1 MGREQFMAKRGG
13 AFWTD
18 ARFNLELIEPD
29 GTPPRFVPIGRP
41 FALIGRNA
49 QAELLIDD
57 RDVSARHVYLHA
69 DERGLFAIDLATRTG
84 TRFNG
89 ADIPCGWL
97 SPGDELEIA
106 GRVIRLESFELGG
119 QSVSPPPCVI
129 NLLTDAGDSALV
141 GLAIEPMTGR
151 GAAWVVGSELAFVG
165 RGDGCAIRLNQ
176 ASVSRTHCVLLRTQ
190 RAAFVVDLPGQPTL
204 VNGSPPRGAA
214 IIREG
219 DVLTLGQVR
228 FIARVIPV
236 PGFEEERVGELGLA
250 QPVRGDLSRFPSTPT
265 VSGLP
270 TLAGQS
276 FPIELVPPESRDAV
290 LGWML
295 GNLHASQAEI
305 LRRQDDIQHSLATF
319 LQQLHIDA
327 GARHDAHTAQLEALA
342 AEVRRLAAQQVQP
355 APTPTGYPSPYPPLA
370 PGGPPRP
377 ARDVPS
383 APEID
388 PTKTFETAAWLLE
401 RIEKVG
407 NENKFT
413 FRSLL
418 SRLGG
423 TPRSTEDTDAET
435 GPASSKSGDS
445 EPKRTGGK

>member
-1 MGREQFMAKRGG
+1 MAKRGG

-18 ARFNLELIEPD
+18 ARFNLEVLEPD
-29 GTPPRFVPIGRP
+29 GSPPRFVPIGRP

-49 QAELLIDD
+49 QADLPFED

-89 ADIPCGWL
+89 ADAPCGWL
-97 SPGDELEIA
+97 APGDEIEIA
-106 GRVIRLESFELGG
+106 GRVVRLESFELGG
-119 QSVSPPPCVI
+119 EPVSPPPCAT
-129 NLLTDAGDSALV
+129 NLLTDAADSPLV
-141 GLAIEPMTGR
+141 GLAIEPMAGR

-176 ASVSRTHCVLLRTQ
+176 ASVSRTHCVLFRTS
-190 RAAFVVDLPGQPTL
+190 RAAFVIDLPGQPTL

-219 DVLTLGQVR
+219 DILTLGQVR
-228 FIARVIPV
+228 FIARIVPV

-250 QPVRGDLSRFPSTPT
+250 QPVRAELSRFPTSPT
-265 VSGLP
+265 AGGLP
-270 TLAGQS
+270 TLGGQS

-295 GNLHASQAEI
+295 GNLHASQTEI
-305 LRRQDDIQHSLATF
+305 LRRQDDIQQSLAAF
-319 LQQLHIDA
+319 LRQLHIDA

-342 AEVRRLAAQQVQP
+342 AEVRRLATQQVQP
-355 APTPTGYPSPYPPLA
+355 PALPGYPTPHLHPTSGE
-370 PGGPPRP
+370 PPRP
-377 ARDVPS
+377 AREIPS

-388 PTKTFETAAWLLE
+388 PAKTFATAAWLLE

-407 NENKFT
+407 NDNKFT

-423 TPRSTEDTDAET
+423 TPRGTEDPDAEP
-435 GPASSKSGDS
+435 GPAS
-445 EPKRTGGK
+445 T